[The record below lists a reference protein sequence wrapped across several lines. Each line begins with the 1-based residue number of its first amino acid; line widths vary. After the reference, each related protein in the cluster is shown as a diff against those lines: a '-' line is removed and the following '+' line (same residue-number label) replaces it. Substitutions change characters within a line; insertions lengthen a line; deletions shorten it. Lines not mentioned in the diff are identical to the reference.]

1 MRILWISAKNFKCY
15 SEIQIPKQGIFPE
28 GLLFVEGENSTGKS
42 SLFDAIFYALFYDP
56 TTTKELGNKE
66 DLIRRGQSETEVEVA
81 FELDNK
87 CYLIKREHGKKKSV
101 LASLMEIDSSKA
113 LVGELANQKL
123 LSEGVPDVEKKIT
136 SLLNIN
142 KEKVLNT
149 LVVRQ
154 GSVQALAEA
163 KGAELRDIVYELF
176 QLDYY
181 RDKAIEVVKERKSEL
196 EEEKEKNRI
205 VRETDDIQKEIVEIT
220 KSIETTK
227 EAVKDIEKTI
237 DELENSLQKLPEL
250 KDLKEID
257 GLSNQVLSIENI
269 ILSKS
274 DSLEQLCE
282 KFGFESPIS
291 EKEIEAKIKELDA
304 KLVDLSKKQEK
315 FRESINTLRDERT
328 NLELQLE
335 TFSNRKKSLESAS
348 SEEGE
353 DPTCEVCE
361 QEINEAKLKELLKLS
376 RQNIPLLTNGITN
389 KSDDIEKKE
398 EEIVKLEQ
406 ENQSTIRD
414 KNQVENIKDDISEL
428 KEIEENKRNLEKS
441 IQDTLKG
448 FKAKS
453 VEELAKNYGLSSFEE
468 LYDNVDET
476 NKNKISKEQ
485 DKKNKLQSIK
495 EKHEKNSQLQE
506 QIEENKKKEEEIE
519 KIDYQI
525 ALVQSVQKYVE
536 GFIAEDLIS
545 NKMLANIQQST
556 SGYIYLFTRGRY
568 SELYLEPT
576 RQKTLVMSI
585 KDEESGFVKGQ
596 NLLSGGDKAAIGLG
610 LRIGISDLLK
620 RIRPLKTS
628 PYQPPKMDV
637 LVLDEPLGSLD
648 EERRAKV
655 IEGLIAEEKFSQ
667 IFLITHTNI
676 RRRFRAPLITI
687 QSTKTG
693 SIAHY
698 YPSATAVEEEA
709 EG

>member
-1 MRILWISAKNFKCY
+1 MRILWVSAKNFKCY
-15 SEIQIPKQGIFPE
+15 SEIQLPKQGIFPE

-87 CYLIKREHGKKKSV
+87 YYLIKREHGKKKAV
-101 LASLMEIDSSKA
+101 LASLMEIDGDKA

-154 GSVQALAEA
+154 GTVQTLAEA

-181 RDKAIEVVKERKSEL
+181 RDKAIEVVKKQKSVL
-196 EEEKEKNRI
+196 EEEKEKKRI
-205 VRETDDIQKEIVEIT
+205 VRETEDIQKEIEDIT
-220 KSIETTK
+220 ES
-227 EAVKDIEKTI
+227 IEKTKSELKTIEKAI
-237 DELENSLQKLPEL
+237 DELENTLQKLPEL
-250 KDLKEID
+250 KDLKDID
-257 GLSNQVLSIENI
+257 GLSNQVISIENI
-269 ILSKS
+269 ILSKL
-274 DSLEQLCE
+274 DSLEQLSQ
-282 KFGFESPIS
+282 KYDLTLPIAD
-291 EKEIEAKIKELDA
+291 KEIEKRIGEFDKKITSMNK
-304 KLVDLSKKQEK
+304 SQEAIRITINSL
-315 FRESINTLRDERT
+315 REERT
-328 NLELQLE
+328 NLELELE
-335 TFSNRKKSLESAS
+335 TFSNRKKSLESTS
-348 SEEGE
+348 IEESK

-361 QEINEAKLKELLKLS
+361 QEINEAKLKELLELS
-376 RQNIPLLTNGITN
+376 RQNIPILTKGISKKTDEI
-389 KSDDIEKKE
+389 KEKE
-398 EEIVKLEQ
+398 EEVKKLEQ
-406 ENQSTIRD
+406 ENLEIIRN
-414 KNQVENIKDDISEL
+414 KNQVENIKEDLTEL
-428 KEIEENKRNLEKS
+428 KGIEERKNDLEKN
-441 IQDTLKG
+441 ILDALKG

-453 VEELAKNYGLSSFEE
+453 IEELAKNYKLSSFEQ
-468 LYDNVDET
+468 LYDTVNQT
-476 NKNKISKEQ
+476 NQDKTSNEQ
-485 DKKNKLQSIK
+485 DKKNKLVSIK
-495 EKHEKNSQLQE
+495 EKHEKNTQLE
-506 QIEENKKKEEEIE
+506 KQIKENKKKEEEIE

-556 SGYIYLFTRGRY
+556 SGYIFLFTRGRY

-576 RQKTLVMSI
+576 RQKTLIMSI

-620 RIRPLKTS
+620 RVRPLKTS

-648 EERRAKV
+648 EERRSKV
-655 IEGLIAEEKFSQ
+655 IEGLIAEKKFSQ

-687 QSTKTG
+687 HSTKTG
-693 SIAHY
+693 SIANY
-698 YPSATAVEEEA
+698 YPSTTEIEEEA

>member
-1 MRILWISAKNFKCY
+1 MRILWVSAKNFKCY
-15 SEIQIPKQGIFPE
+15 SEIQLPKQGIFPE

-87 CYLIKREHGKKKSV
+87 YYLIKREHGKKKSV
-101 LASLMEIDSSKA
+101 LASLMEIDRDKA

-142 KEKVLNT
+142 KEKILNT

-154 GSVQALAEA
+154 GSVQTLAEA
-163 KGAELRDIVYELF
+163 KGAELRDIIYELF

-181 RDKAIEVVKERKSEL
+181 RDKAIEVVKKRKSVL
-196 EEEKEKNRI
+196 EEEKEKKRI
-205 VRETDDIQKEIVEIT
+205 VRETEDIQKEIEDIT
-220 KSIETTK
+220 ES
-227 EAVKDIEKTI
+227 IEKTKSELKTLEKAI

-250 KDLKEID
+250 KDLKDID
-257 GLSNQVLSIENI
+257 GLSNQVLSIKNI

-274 DSLEQLCE
+274 DSLEQLSQ
-282 KFGFESPIS
+282 KYDLTLPIAD
-291 EKEIEAKIKELDA
+291 KEIETRIREFDKKIVSLNK
-304 KLVDLSKKQEK
+304 SQEDIRK
-315 FRESINTLRDERT
+315 SINSLREERT
-328 NLELQLE
+328 NLELELE
-335 TFSNRKKSLESAS
+335 TFSNRKKSLESTS
-348 SEEGE
+348 KDESK

-361 QEINEAKLKELLKLS
+361 QEINEAKLKELLEIS
-376 RQNIPLLTNGITN
+376 RQNIPILTKGISK
-389 KSDDIEKKE
+389 KSDEIKEKE
-398 EEIVKLEQ
+398 EEIRKFEQ
-406 ENQSTIRD
+406 ENQETIRN
-414 KNQVENIKDDISEL
+414 KNQVENIKEDLTEL
-428 KEIEENKRNLEKS
+428 KGIEETKNDLEKN
-441 IQDTLKG
+441 ILEALKG

-453 VEELAKNYGLSSFEE
+453 IEELAKNYNLSSFEE
-468 LYDNVDET
+468 LYDNVNQT
-476 NKNKISKEQ
+476 NRDKISKEQ
-485 DKKNKLQSIK
+485 DKKNKLVSVK
-495 EKHEKNSQLQE
+495 EKHEKNSQLE
-506 QIEENKKKEEEIE
+506 KQIKENKKKEEEIE

-525 ALVQSVQKYVE
+525 ALIQSVQKYVE

-556 SGYIYLFTRGRY
+556 SGYIFLFTRGRY

-576 RQKTLVMSI
+576 KQKTLVMSI

-628 PYQPPKMDV
+628 PYQPPKMDI

-648 EERRAKV
+648 EGRRAKV
-655 IEGLIAEEKFSQ
+655 IEGLIAEKKFSQ

-687 QSTKTG
+687 HSTKTG

-698 YPSATAVEEEA
+698 YPSTTEIEEEA

>member
-15 SEIQIPKQGIFPE
+15 SEVQIPKQGIFPE

-66 DLIRRGQSETEVEVA
+66 DLIKRGQSETDVEVA

-87 CYLIKREHGKKKSV
+87 CYLIKREHGKKKPV
-101 LASLMEIDSSKA
+101 LASLMEIDRDKA
-113 LVGELANQKL
+113 LVGLSTNQKL

-142 KEKVLNT
+142 KEKILNT

-181 RDKAIEVVKERKSEL
+181 RDKAIEVVKKRKSVL
-196 EEEKEKNRI
+196 EEEKEKKRI
-205 VRETDDIQKEIVEIT
+205 VRETEDIQKELEEIT
-220 KSIETTK
+220 ESIEVTK
-227 EAVKDIEKTI
+227 RNVKAIEKAI
-237 DELENSLQKLPEL
+237 DELENTLQKLPEL
-250 KDLKEID
+250 KDLKDID

-269 ILSKS
+269 ILSKIRS
-274 DSLEQLCE
+274 IEQ
-282 KFGFESPIS
+282 
-291 EKEIEAKIKELDA
+291 
-304 KLVDLSKKQEK
+304 LSKKYDLTLPISDKEVESKIGEFDKKIVSLNKSQEQI
-315 FRESINTLRDERT
+315 RESINSLREERI
-328 NLELQLE
+328 NLELELE
-335 TFSNRKKSLESAS
+335 TFSNRRKSLESAS
-348 SEEGE
+348 LEENK

-361 QEINEAKLKELLKLS
+361 QEINEAKLKELLELS
-376 RQNIPLLTNGITN
+376 RQNIPILTKGISK
-389 KSDDIEKKE
+389 KSDEIKEKE
-398 EEIVKLEQ
+398 EEIKKIEQ
-406 ENQSTIRD
+406 ENKETIQN
-414 KNQVENIKDDISEL
+414 KNQVENIKEDLTEL
-428 KEIEENKRNLEKS
+428 NGIEKSKKDLEKS
-441 IQDTLKG
+441 ILDALKG

-453 VEELAKNYGLSSFEE
+453 TEELAKNYNLSSFEE
-468 LYDNVDET
+468 LYDQVNQT
-476 NKNKISKEQ
+476 SQNKISKEQ
-485 DKKNKLQSIK
+485 DKKNKIVSIK
-495 EKHEKNSQLQE
+495 EKHERNSQLKK
-506 QIEENKKKEEEIE
+506 QIKENKAKEEEIE
-519 KIDYQI
+519 KINYQI
-525 ALVQSVQKYVE
+525 ALIQSVQKYVE

-545 NKMLANIQQST
+545 NKMLANIQRST
-556 SGYIYLFTRGRY
+556 SAYIFLFTRGRY

-585 KDEESGFVKGQ
+585 KDEESGFVKSQ

-648 EERRAKV
+648 EERRDKV
-655 IEGLIAEEKFSQ
+655 IEGLIAEKKFSQ

-693 SIAHY
+693 SVANY
-698 YPSATAVEEEA
+698 YPSTTEIEEES

>member
-1 MRILWISAKNFKCY
+1 MRILWVSAKNFKCY
-15 SEIQIPKQGIFPE
+15 NEIQIPKQGIFPE

-87 CYLIKREHGKKKSV
+87 CYVIKREHGKKKTV
-101 LASLMEIDSSKA
+101 MASLMEIDRNKA
-113 LVGELANQKL
+113 MGGEIANQKL
-123 LSEGVPDVEKKIT
+123 LCEGVPDVEKKIT

-154 GSVQALAEA
+154 GSVQNLAEA

-181 RDKAIEVVKERKSEL
+181 RDKAIEVVKNKKKVL
-196 EEEKEKNRI
+196 EEEKEKKRI
-205 VRETDDIQKEIVEIT
+205 VRETEDIQEEILEIDVSIEEAKLEIKT
-220 KSIETTK
+220 LEKSIE
-227 EAVKDIEKTI
+227 
-237 DELENSLQKLPEL
+237 ELENSLQKLPEL

-257 GLSNQVLSIENI
+257 GLSNQI
-269 ILSKS
+269 ISVEKIIQSKTE
-274 DSLEQLCE
+274 SLEKLSE
-282 KFGFESPIS
+282 KFKLTLPIS
-291 EKEIEAKIKELDA
+291 NKEIKSRLDEFDSKLTEL
-304 KLVDLSKKQEK
+304 SNKQDEI
-315 FRESINTLRDERT
+315 RNSINKLREERT
-328 NLELQLE
+328 NLELELE

-348 SEEGE
+348 TEDDK

-361 QEINEAKLKELLKLS
+361 QEINEVKLKELLELS
-376 RQNIPLLTNGITN
+376 RQNIPILTKGIQK
-389 KSDDIEKKE
+389 KSDEIEKKE
-398 EEIVKLEQ
+398 AGILKLEQ
-406 ENQSTIRD
+406 ENQETIRN
-414 KNQVENIKDDISEL
+414 KNQVENIHDDLEEL
-428 KEIEENKRNLEKS
+428 KDIENSKKDLEQK
-441 IQDTLKG
+441 IQVTLKG
-448 FKAKS
+448 FKANS
-453 VEELAKNYGLSSFEE
+453 TDDLAKNYGLSSFEA
-468 LYDNVDET
+468 LYDKVDQT
-476 NKNKISKEQ
+476 NQDKISKQQ
-485 DKKNKLQSIK
+485 DKKNRLQSIK
-495 EKHEKNSQLQE
+495 EKHERTSQLKK

-519 KIDYQI
+519 KINYQI

-585 KDEESGFVKGQ
+585 KDEESGFIKGQ

-655 IEGLIAEEKFSQ
+655 IEGLLAEEKFSQ

-676 RRRFRAPLITI
+676 RRRFRAPLINI
-687 QSTKTG
+687 QSSKTG
-693 SIAHY
+693 SVAY
-698 YPSATAVEEEA
+698 YFPSATEIEEEA
-709 EG
+709 EN

>member
-1 MRILWISAKNFKCY
+1 MRILWVSAKNFKCY
-15 SEIQIPKQGIFPE
+15 SEIQLPKQGIFPE

-87 CYLIKREHGKKKSV
+87 YYLIKREHGKKKAV
-101 LASLMEIDSSKA
+101 LASLMEIDGDKA

-154 GSVQALAEA
+154 GTVQTLAEA

-181 RDKAIEVVKERKSEL
+181 RDKAIEVVKKQKSVL
-196 EEEKEKNRI
+196 EEEKEKKRI
-205 VRETDDIQKEIVEIT
+205 VRETEDIQKEIEDIT
-220 KSIETTK
+220 ES
-227 EAVKDIEKTI
+227 IEKTKSELKTIEKAI
-237 DELENSLQKLPEL
+237 DELENTLQKLPEL
-250 KDLKEID
+250 KDLKDID
-257 GLSNQVLSIENI
+257 GLSNQVISIENI
-269 ILSKS
+269 ILSKL
-274 DSLEQLCE
+274 DSLEQLSQ
-282 KFGFESPIS
+282 KYDLTLPIAD
-291 EKEIEAKIKELDA
+291 KEIEKRIGEFDKKITRMNK
-304 KLVDLSKKQEK
+304 SQEAIRITINSL
-315 FRESINTLRDERT
+315 REERT
-328 NLELQLE
+328 NLELELE
-335 TFSNRKKSLESAS
+335 TFSNRKKSLESTS
-348 SEEGE
+348 IEESK

-361 QEINEAKLKELLKLS
+361 QEINEAKLKELLEMS
-376 RQNIPLLTNGITN
+376 RQNIPILTKGIT
-389 KSDDIEKKE
+389 KKTDEIKEKE
-398 EEIVKLEQ
+398 EEVKKLEQ
-406 ENQSTIRD
+406 ENLEIIRN
-414 KNQVENIKDDISEL
+414 KNQVENIKEDLTEL
-428 KEIEENKRNLEKS
+428 KGIEERKNDLEKN
-441 IQDTLKG
+441 ILDALKG

-453 VEELAKNYGLSSFEE
+453 IEELAKNYKLSSFEQ
-468 LYDNVDET
+468 LYDTVNQT
-476 NKNKISKEQ
+476 NQDKTSNEQ
-485 DKKNKLQSIK
+485 DKKNKLVGIK
-495 EKHEKNSQLQE
+495 EKHEKNTQLE
-506 QIEENKKKEEEIE
+506 KQIKENKKKEEEIE

-556 SGYIYLFTRGRY
+556 SGYIFLFTRGRY

-576 RQKTLVMSI
+576 RQKTLIMSI

-628 PYQPPKMDV
+628 PYQPPKMDI

-648 EERRAKV
+648 EERRSKV
-655 IEGLIAEEKFSQ
+655 IEGLIAEKKFSQ

-687 QSTKTG
+687 HSSKTG
-693 SIAHY
+693 SIANY
-698 YPSATAVEEEA
+698 YPSTTEIEEEA

>member
-1 MRILWISAKNFKCY
+1 MRILWVSAKNFKCY
-15 SEIQIPKQGIFPE
+15 SEIQLPKQGIFPE

-87 CYLIKREHGKKKSV
+87 YYLIKREHGKKKAV
-101 LASLMEIDSSKA
+101 LASLMEIDGDKA

-154 GSVQALAEA
+154 GTVQTLAEA

-181 RDKAIEVVKERKSEL
+181 RDKAIEVVKKQKSVL
-196 EEEKEKNRI
+196 EEEKEKKRI
-205 VRETDDIQKEIVEIT
+205 VRETEDIQKEIEDIT
-220 KSIETTK
+220 ES
-227 EAVKDIEKTI
+227 IEKTKSELKTIEKAI
-237 DELENSLQKLPEL
+237 DELENTLQKLPEL
-250 KDLKEID
+250 KDLKDID
-257 GLSNQVLSIENI
+257 GLSNQVISIENI
-269 ILSKS
+269 ILSKL
-274 DSLEQLCE
+274 DSLEQLSQ
-282 KFGFESPIS
+282 KYDLTLPIAD
-291 EKEIEAKIKELDA
+291 KEIEKRIGEFDKKITRMNK
-304 KLVDLSKKQEK
+304 SQEAIRITINSL
-315 FRESINTLRDERT
+315 REERT
-328 NLELQLE
+328 NLELELE
-335 TFSNRKKSLESAS
+335 TFSNRKKSLESTS
-348 SEEGE
+348 VEESK

-361 QEINEAKLKELLKLS
+361 QEINEAKLKELLEMS
-376 RQNIPLLTNGITN
+376 RQNIPILTKGIT
-389 KSDDIEKKE
+389 KKTDEIKEKE
-398 EEIVKLEQ
+398 EEVKKLEQ
-406 ENQSTIRD
+406 ENLEIIRN
-414 KNQVENIKDDISEL
+414 KNQVENIKEDLTEL
-428 KEIEENKRNLEKS
+428 KGIEERKNDLEKN
-441 IQDTLKG
+441 ILDALKG

-453 VEELAKNYGLSSFEE
+453 IEELAKNYKLSSFEQ
-468 LYDNVDET
+468 LYDTVNQT
-476 NKNKISKEQ
+476 NQDKTSNEQ
-485 DKKNKLQSIK
+485 DKKNKLVSIK
-495 EKHEKNSQLQE
+495 EKHEKNTQLE
-506 QIEENKKKEEEIE
+506 KQIKENKKKEEEIE

-556 SGYIYLFTRGRY
+556 SGYIFLFTRGRY

-576 RQKTLVMSI
+576 RQKTLIMSI

-628 PYQPPKMDV
+628 PYQPPKMDI

-648 EERRAKV
+648 EERRSKV
-655 IEGLIAEEKFSQ
+655 IEGLIAEKKFSQ

-687 QSTKTG
+687 HSSKTG
-693 SIAHY
+693 SIANY
-698 YPSATAVEEEA
+698 YPSTTEIEEEA